1 MIPRCQ
7 MKIIHSAVDN
17 DIFKK
22 IFDDEKLNYPVFICK
37 TYCWGGLNNN
47 EIPKFSKLNNM
58 FLNQSPPEL
67 ILNSFE
73 LNLIQLGKCFHTI
86 TKLKP
91 FKKMQFSGGIP
102 ALKGNNMN
110 LYLISI

>member
-58 FLNQSPPEL
+58 FLNQSNKGKTPKPRRYWNICL
-67 ILNSFE
+67 ILNTR
-73 LNLIQLGKCFHTI
+73 NWT
-86 TKLKP
+86 
-91 FKKMQFSGGIP
+91 
-102 ALKGNNMN
+102 
-110 LYLISI
+110 